1 MSGTDH
7 AERVYAAMEEAA
19 GLLGVNCARDK
30 VYPLLT
36 AFQGQLDEGVVVFS
50 MASGRRHSTELDFS
64 FSLEASQ
71 GDPYATIV
79 DMGLFSATGH
89 PVDDLLADT
98 QKHWPVTLFAIDGT
112 VTSGFKKTYAF
123 FPTDDMPGVD
133 QLSGISSMPSSVAE
147 NLDLFAR
154 YGLDKV
160 QMTSMDYKKRQVNL
174 YFSNLNRTYL
184 EPESV
189 LALVRELGLHVPS
202 ELGLAFCKRSFS
214 MYPTLNWD
222 TGKID
227 RLCFAVISTD
237 PTLVPSQDRGD
248 IERFHTYATQAPYSY
263 VGEKRTLVY
272 GLTLSPTEEYYKL
285 GAYYHITDVQRRL
298 LKAFD
303 ALGD

>member
-7 AERVYAAMEEAA
+7 VERVYAAMEEAA
-19 GLLGVNCARDK
+19 GLLGVTCARDK

-36 AFQGQLDEGVVVFS
+36 AFQGKLDEGVVVFS
-50 MASGRRHSTELDFS
+50 MASGRHSTELDFS
-64 FSLEASQ
+64 ISLETSQ
-71 GDPYATIV
+71 GDPYATVV
-79 DMGLFSATGH
+79 DKGLFPATGH

-98 QKHWPVTLFAIDGT
+98 QKHLPVTLFAIDGE

-123 FPTDDMPGVD
+123 FPTGDMPGVD
-133 QLSGISSMPSSVAE
+133 QLSRIPSMPSSVAE
-147 NLDLFAR
+147 NAELFAR

-174 YFSNLNRTYL
+174 YFSNLNRKCL

-189 LALVRELGLHVPS
+189 LALVRELGLHVPT
-202 ELGLAFCKRSFS
+202 ELGLEFCKRSFS
-214 MYPTLNWD
+214 VYPTLNWD
-222 TGKID
+222 SGKID

-237 PTLVPSQDRGD
+237 PTLVPSRDQGD
-248 IERFHTYATQAPYSY
+248 IEKFYAYATQAPYSY

-272 GLTLSPTEEYYKL
+272 GLTLSPKEEYYKL

>member
-1 MSGTDH
+1 MSGTDDV
-7 AERVYAAMEEAA
+7 ERVYAAMEEAA
-19 GLLGVNCARDK
+19 GLLGVTCARDK

-36 AFQGQLDEGVVVFS
+36 AFQDKLTEGVVVFS
-50 MASGRRHSTELDFS
+50 MASGRRATELDFS
-64 FSLEASQ
+64 ISVPASH
-71 GDPYATIV
+71 GDPYATV
-79 DMGLFSATGH
+79 VEKGLFPDTGH

-98 QKHWPVTLFAIDGT
+98 QKHLPVSLFAIDGEAT
-112 VTSGFKKTYAF
+112 GGFKKTYAF
-123 FPTDDMPGVD
+123 FPTDDMPGVA
-133 QLSGISSMPSSVAE
+133 QLSAIPSMPSSVAE
-147 NLDLFAR
+147 NAELFAR

-174 YFSNLNRTYL
+174 YFSDLDRKHL

-189 LALVRELGLHVPS
+189 LALVRELGLHVPT
-202 ELGLAFCKRSFS
+202 ELGLEFCKRSFAV
-214 MYPTLNWD
+214 YPTLSWD

-237 PTLVPSQDRGD
+237 PALVPSQDPGD
-248 IERFHTYATQAPYSY
+248 IELFHTYATKAPYSY

-272 GLTLSPTEEYYKL
+272 GLTLSPEEEYYKL

-303 ALGD
+303 ALEG